1 MKNLLGSIIN
11 TTTNRSITLLYDLNI
26 KSNLVIYAIFRMQGQ
41 GSVTTQ
47 GSASA
52 ASVKI
57 KPRHKILP
65 SKQAPIEVSFS
76 VTFVM
81 VLVIYAGDD
90 GLVVSLVFR
99 RSI

>member
-1 MKNLLGSIIN
+1 
-11 TTTNRSITLLYDLNI
+11 
-26 KSNLVIYAIFRMQGQ
+26 MQGQ

-81 VLVIYAGDD
+81 VLVICW
-90 GLVVSLVFR
+90 
-99 RSI
+99 